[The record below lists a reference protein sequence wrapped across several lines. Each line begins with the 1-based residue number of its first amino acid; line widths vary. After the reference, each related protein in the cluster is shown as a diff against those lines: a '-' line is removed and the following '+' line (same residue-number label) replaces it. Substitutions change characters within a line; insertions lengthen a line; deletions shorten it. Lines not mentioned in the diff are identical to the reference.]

1 MAIHGEAKKPDGG
14 PAFPGRQD
22 TGKLGEFRSS
32 SGGPGVSF
40 PITEDM
46 PGMTLRDYFAGQ
58 ALGIM
63 NTALDQGYW
72 SPGENPNAEIAAAA
86 YQIADAMLAERER

>member
-1 MAIHGEAKKPDGG
+1 MSEKKNGG
-14 PAFPGRQD
+14 PAFPGEMDSQF
-22 TGKLGEFRSS
+22 G
-32 SGGPGVSF
+32 
-40 PITEDM
+40 IQYWN
-46 PGMTLRDYFAGQ
+46 GMTLRDYFAGQ

-86 YQIADAMLAERER
+86 YQIADSMLAEREK

>member
-1 MAIHGEAKKPDGG
+1 MDKKDGG
-14 PAFPGRQD
+14 PAFPTEQGYD
-22 TGKLGEFRSS
+22 YKGERV
-32 SGGPGVSF
+32 VSVS
-40 PITEDM
+40 

-72 SPGENPNAEIAAAA
+72 SPRENPNAEIAAAS
-86 YQIADAMLAERER
+86 YQIADAMLSERDK